1 MNSNAVALH
10 RNLPFRIIGES
21 GPVNEMV
28 NVQTVTTNTALAGK
42 SGTVPMVTVS
52 MI

>member
-1 MNSNAVALH
+1 MNNNSVAPH

-28 NVQTVTTNTALAGK
+28 NDQTITTNTALAGT
-42 SGTVPMVTVS
+42 SGTFPMVTVS